1 MARIPSR
8 FVRELTTK
16 EQKELENLCRKRS
29 SQIRERARIIYLSA
43 QNVPIAEIVKRTG
56 LSRQSVFF
64 WLNRFEDFGIDGL
77 ETQPRPGR
85 PVTFTKET
93 NRSIVRIAT
102 SKPKDLGLRFTTWSL
117 PKLKHYLIHRKIV
130 GYICIES
137 VRTCLRKGG
146 LTLKSAQKW
155 MVSRD
160 PLFAEKKTH

>member
-8 FVRELTTK
+8 FIRKLTLK
-16 EQKELENLCRKRS
+16 EKRQLEKLCRKRS
-29 SQIRERARIIYLSA
+29 SQIRERARIISLSA
-43 QNVPIAEIVKRTG
+43 QDVPIGEIVKRVG

-85 PVTFTKET
+85 PITFTKDIGKD
-93 NRSIVRIAT
+93 IVRIAT
-102 SKPKDLGLRFTTWSL
+102 SKPKDLGLNFTTWSL
-117 PKLKHYLIHRKIV
+117 PKLKDYLIRHKIV
-130 GYICIES
+130 DYICIES
-137 VRTCLRKGG
+137 VRTCLYKGG

-160 PLFAEKKTH
+160 PHFAEKKTH